1 MELFDGYQAS
11 REELIQNNWYIEDF
25 GYFSKNPRFQWE
37 RWISPDKKL
46 IATFWWGHE
55 TATICRNIREE

>member
-1 MELFDGYQAS
+1 MQLFDGYQAS

-37 RWISPDKKL
+37 RWISSDKS
-46 IATFWWGHE
+46 
-55 TATICRNIREE
+55 